1 MACNALIP
9 EEWTMPETPTSE
21 QLETF
26 ANQYPQRDYVIEIV
40 CPEFTSMC
48 PMTGQPDFGTI
59 TYTYTPDKLCV
70 ELKSLKLYLQRFR
83 NEGIFYE
90 NVINR
95 LLEDFVK
102 ACQPRQLKVVGA
114 FTPRGGITT
123 TVTCVH
129 EAR

>member
-1 MACNALIP
+1 MSEKP
-9 EEWTMPETPTSE
+9 SSEE
-21 QLETF
+21 LETF

-40 CPEFTSMC
+40 CSEFTSLC
-48 PMTGQPDFGTI
+48 PKTGQPDFGTI
-59 TYTYTPDKLCV
+59 TYTYTPDRLCV
-70 ELKSLKLYLQRFR
+70 ELKALKLYLQKFR

-102 ACQPRQLKVVGA
+102 ACQPRKLKVVGA

-123 TVTCVH
+123 TVTCAYETG
-129 EAR
+129 EAQGRTK

>member
-1 MACNALIP
+1 
-9 EEWTMPETPTSE
+9 MPEAPSSE

-26 ANQYPQRDYVIEIV
+26 ANQYPERDYVIEIV
-40 CPEFTSMC
+40 CPEFTALC
-48 PMTGQPDFGTI
+48 PKTGQPDFGTI

-90 NVINR
+90 NAVNR
-95 LLEDFVK
+95 LLEDFVQ
-102 ACQPRQLKVVGA
+102 ACQPRRLKVIGA

-123 TVTCVH
+123 TVTCTH
-129 EAR
+129 EAPVPV